1 MPQFNVGDI
10 VIYVNSNEKGVVTE
24 VCPPSRGRQ
33 MYKVSIDNSIRNCL
47 ESNLMADI
55 DLSDPFKRLVL
66 LIIRLQNYLKNEIW
80 FPHTISNQM
89 NSLVFLIKA
98 SYSPQV
104 NLLFCLNQY

>member
-55 DLSDPFKRLVL
+55 DLSDPFKRLEQAYRINVFF
-66 LIIRLQNYLKNEIW
+66 RQEQV
-80 FPHTISNQM
+80 ISTG
-89 NSLVFLIKA
+89 
-98 SYSPQV
+98 
-104 NLLFCLNQY
+104 